1 MPIIT
6 RQRIEPA
13 DDGLRLPRQPV
24 ILFGRSPAERARPT
38 GAPERTVDRRASRF
52 EDHDLASL
60 GAPSSGEDL
69 AGHHP
74 AQCGAHTA
82 QPARD
87 RRRGPGALWPPTRYH
102 GVGRIL
108 AEETAPAGAT
118 PRYPLCHGIGDAAER
133 RMAILRL
140 DSKGW
145 TGASIV
151 GVLGIDRLN
160 GRQGRRPANARGGDC
175 HQRSASSRRPCAQ
188 ATRSSTWRA
197 SA

>member
-6 RQRIEPA
+6 RWRIEPA
-13 DDGLRLPRQPV
+13 DDGLRLPLQPV
-24 ILFGRSPAERARPT
+24 ILFGRSPAERTCPT

-52 EDHDLASL
+52 ETHDLASL
-60 GAPSSGEDL
+60 GAPSSGEDP

-82 QPARD
+82 QPERD
-87 RRRGPGALWPPTRYH
+87 RHRVPGALWPPTGFH
-102 GVGRIL
+102 AVERIL
-108 AEETAPAGAT
+108 AEEPAPAGAMR
-118 PRYPLCHGIGDAAER
+118 RYPLCHGIGDAAER

-160 GRQGRRPANARGGDC
+160 GRRSRRPANARGGDC
-175 HQRSASSRRPCAQ
+175 HQLSAFSRRPCAQ